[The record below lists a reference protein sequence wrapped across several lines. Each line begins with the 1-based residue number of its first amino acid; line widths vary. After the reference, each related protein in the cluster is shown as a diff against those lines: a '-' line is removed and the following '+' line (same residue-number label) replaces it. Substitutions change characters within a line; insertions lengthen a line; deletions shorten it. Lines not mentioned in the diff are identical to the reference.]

1 MATLIS
7 TPQDLDNIRNDLTG
21 TFELTND
28 IDMSGWGNWT
38 PIDDFGGSLDG
49 KGYKILNLSI
59 NHNAHTGLFGITS
72 STFTILYL
80 GFENI
85 DIVNS
90 NSNAGALIGYTSGS
104 NTIID
109 NCFVEGGTIQAYG
122 YAGGLIGNLRGTAT
136 VTNSYTNLDSIHT
149 TNYRSSGFIGAFVGD
164 NHLVENC
171 YSVTNSLTSADPN
184 EVFGFAW
191 YENNSTVNN
200 CFWDTEVSGVT
211 QTHHGTGKTTAE
223 MQTQSTYTNWDF
235 TSIWGINGSYPYLQ
249 VFGTPEQP
257 AKQES
262 REVTSYL
269 NIITSQL
276 DVAIDD
282 YVPPK
287 IETRSIQSDIQPISS
302 HIQSHRATLRS
313 IEGYLSRI
321 DTNATQSSHIV
332 RVGNVTSFVSPIQSS
347 VNVSTYR
354 QPIIQTINL
363 VSYLNRIQADTD
375 VYYHLV
381 VKPLMVT

>member
-1 MATLIS
+1 M
-7 TPQDLDNIRNDLTG
+7 G
-21 TFELTND
+21 
-28 IDMSGWGNWT
+28 
-38 PIDDFGGSLDG
+38 
-49 KGYKILNLSI
+49 
-59 NHNAHTGLFGITS
+59 
-72 STFTILYL
+72 
-80 GFENI
+80 
-85 DIVNS
+85 
-90 NSNAGALIGYTSGS
+90 
-104 NTIID
+104 
-109 NCFVEGGTIQAYG
+109 
-122 YAGGLIGNLRGTAT
+122 
-136 VTNSYTNLDSIHT
+136 
-149 TNYRSSGFIGAFVGD
+149 
-164 NHLVENC
+164 
-171 YSVTNSLTSADPN
+171 
-184 EVFGFAW
+184 
-191 YENNSTVNN
+191 
-200 CFWDTEVSGVT
+200 
-211 QTHHGTGKTTAE
+211 
-223 MQTQSTYTNWDF
+223 F

-375 VYYHLV
+375 VLLPSSSKTINGYITIESNQSRTSYNV
-381 VKPLMVT
+381 NNTYSQVIENPSYSEVME